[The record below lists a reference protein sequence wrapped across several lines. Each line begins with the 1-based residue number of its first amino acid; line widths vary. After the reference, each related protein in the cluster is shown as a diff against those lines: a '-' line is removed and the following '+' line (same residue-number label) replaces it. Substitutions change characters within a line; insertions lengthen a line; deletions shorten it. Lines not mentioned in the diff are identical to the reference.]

1 MEGPACMLS
10 AIISSSWDAK
20 IAFSPFTSRF
30 ETTIELEKHFISC
43 SGCDSVTSRMSS
55 QILDF
60 LGHKPL
66 GTPRNTPRSW
76 CWCEAPSVPHCRHV
90 GDLPMRMNPA
100 ATRNMFFLRTR
111 TSKTIE
117 DNLKH
122 AVKALILQ
130 NPKGLHRFWN
140 WLWPDATHL
149 WISPKDIQTC
159 VHLPKSWYHTKYCLQ
174 AFKVQSNN

>member
-10 AIISSSWDAK
+10 AVISSSWDAK
-20 IAFSPFTSRF
+20 IAFSPFTSRL
-30 ETTIELEKHFISC
+30 ETTIELENNFISC
-43 SGCDSVTSRMSS
+43 SGCNSVSSRMSS

-90 GDLPMRMNPA
+90 GDLPMRMPRCYEKHVLFTHQNIE
-100 ATRNMFFLRTR
+100 NN
-111 TSKTIE
+111 E

-149 WISPKDIQTC
+149 WISPNDIQTC
-159 VHLPKSWYHTKYCLQ
+159 VHLPKSLYRTKYCLKPSQ
-174 AFKVQSNN
+174 CRQTII